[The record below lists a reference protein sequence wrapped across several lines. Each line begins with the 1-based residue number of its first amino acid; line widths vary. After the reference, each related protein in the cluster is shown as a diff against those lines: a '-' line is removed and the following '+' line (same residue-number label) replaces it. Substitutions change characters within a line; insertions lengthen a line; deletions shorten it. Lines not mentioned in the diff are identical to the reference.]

1 MDFSYSDEQ
10 RQLADSL
17 RRFVAE
23 RYPIETRRAAVRE
36 HNGFSRD
43 AWSAYAEFGLLGL
56 NISSNYGGFDGS
68 ALDTFVVQYE
78 AGRALLP
85 EPLIPCAVV
94 AAGLIQRYGSES
106 QRHDFLPAI
115 ADGSEIVTLAYQEA
129 DTRYDFTRPA
139 TAARR
144 VEGGYLLDGRKTHV
158 WHAEHARTLI
168 VPAWNSA
175 AQTVS
180 LFLVPVASAGLSV
193 SPYPVIDGERCA
205 EVELRSVR
213 VPYGALLGGVSHG
226 IEMLE
231 TALDLGIAAVCASS
245 AGAMER
251 LIEMTAEY
259 LRTRKQ
265 FGQPLGRFQALRHR
279 MADMLVQK
287 ELALSMAHVAAAAID
302 VADVTQRRRMIASAK
317 IVASK
322 AARFI
327 GQQAVQLHGGMGVT
341 AELAVGDYLKYLIAS
356 TLRFGDTD
364 FHTEILANLPEDAH
378 AD

>member
-17 RRFVAE
+17 RRFAEE
-23 RYPIETRRAAVRE
+23 RYPIETRRGTVRE
-36 HNGFSRD
+36 RNAFSRD
-43 AWSAYAEFGLLGL
+43 AWCAYAEFGLLGL
-56 NISSNYGGFDGS
+56 TISSDYGGFDGG

-85 EPLIPCAVV
+85 EPLISCGVV
-94 AAGLIQRYGSES
+94 ATGLIQRYGSEP
-106 QRHDFLPAI
+106 QRHDFLRAI

-129 DTRYDFTRPA
+129 DTRYDFTRPL
-139 TAARR
+139 TAVRR
-144 VEGGYLLDGRKTHV
+144 VEGGFVLDGRKTHV
-158 WHAEHARTLI
+158 WHADNAQTLI
-168 VPAWNSA
+168 VSGWNGA
-175 AQTVS
+175 AQAVS
-180 LFLVPVASAGLSV
+180 LFLVPLSSPGV
-193 SPYPVIDGERCA
+193 SVWPYPVLDGERCA

-213 VPYGALLGGVSHG
+213 VSHGALLGGASHG

-231 TALDLGIAAVCASS
+231 TALDLGIAALCASS

-287 ELALSMAHVAAAAID
+287 ELALSMAHVAAAALD
-302 VADVTQRRRMIASAK
+302 VPDAAQRRRMIASAK
-317 IVASK
+317 IIVSK

-341 AELAVGDYLKYLIAS
+341 AELPVGDYLKYLIAS
-356 TLRFGDTD
+356 TLRFGDAD
-364 FHTEILANLPEDAH
+364 FHTEILADLPDEAH
-378 AD
+378 AG